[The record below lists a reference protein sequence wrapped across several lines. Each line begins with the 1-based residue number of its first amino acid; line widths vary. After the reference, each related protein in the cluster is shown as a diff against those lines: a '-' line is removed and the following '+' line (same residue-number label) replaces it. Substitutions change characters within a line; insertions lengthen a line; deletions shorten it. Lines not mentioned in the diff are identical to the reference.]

1 MLTRYACTAAE
12 LSCVIGNI
20 FAELS
25 LPCAACGA
33 EVLQITGTT
42 VTGNAA
48 TLTVTE
54 AGFDFDGCADDTA
67 MIERMRKGRCI
78 YAKTGAG
85 AERTVKHT
93 FTITNSTERYPKKY
107 RYTLVNRI
115 QDKAVDIYECVLEA
129 NELDLRDAQEYR
141 QRQKLQAKAL
151 TYCKELLFFIEL
163 SQEMGFIS
171 MSSCEYW
178 SKLALEVKYMT
189 TAWKKRDKTRA

>member
-25 LPCAACGA
+25 PPCAACGA

-67 MIERMRKGRCI
+67 MIERMR
-78 YAKTGAG
+78 
-85 AERTVKHT
+85 TVHICKDRSGSGKNRR
-93 FTITNSTERYPKKY
+93 NST
-107 RYTLVNRI
+107 
-115 QDKAVDIYECVLEA
+115 
-129 NELDLRDAQEYR
+129 
-141 QRQKLQAKAL
+141 
-151 TYCKELLFFIEL
+151 
-163 SQEMGFIS
+163 
-171 MSSCEYW
+171 
-178 SKLALEVKYMT
+178 
-189 TAWKKRDKTRA
+189 

>member
-25 LPCAACGA
+25 PPCAACGA

-85 AERTVKHT
+85 AERTDG
-93 FTITNSTERYPKKY
+93 IQRDCESERPC
-107 RYTLVNRI
+107 
-115 QDKAVDIYECVLEA
+115 KAHLHDHEFDGA
-129 NELDLRDAQEYR
+129 
-141 QRQKLQAKAL
+141 LQAKAL

>member
-25 LPCAACGA
+25 PPCAACGA

-42 VTGNAA
+42 ITGNAA

-85 AERTVKHT
+85 AERTDG
-93 FTITNSTERYPKKY
+93 IQRDCESERPCKAHLHDHEFDGALPEEIPLHACK
-107 RYTLVNRI
+107 
-115 QDKAVDIYECVLEA
+115 QD
-129 NELDLRDAQEYR
+129 
-141 QRQKLQAKAL
+141 
-151 TYCKELLFFIEL
+151 T
-163 SQEMGFIS
+163 G
-171 MSSCEYW
+171 
-178 SKLALEVKYMT
+178 
-189 TAWKKRDKTRA
+189 

>member
-25 LPCAACGA
+25 PPCAACGA

-85 AERTVKHT
+85 AERTDG
-93 FTITNSTERYPKKY
+93 IQRDCESERPC
-107 RYTLVNRI
+107 
-115 QDKAVDIYECVLEA
+115 KAHLHDHEF
-129 NELDLRDAQEYR
+129 DG
-141 QRQKLQAKAL
+141 AL
-151 TYCKELLFFIEL
+151 PIEL

>member
-1 MLTRYACTAAE
+1 MLTRYACTVAE

-25 LPCAACGA
+25 PPCAACGA

-67 MIERMRKGRCI
+67 IIERMRKGRCI

-85 AERTVKHT
+85 AGQNRR
-93 FTITNSTERYPKKY
+93 NST
-107 RYTLVNRI
+107 
-115 QDKAVDIYECVLEA
+115 
-129 NELDLRDAQEYR
+129 
-141 QRQKLQAKAL
+141 
-151 TYCKELLFFIEL
+151 
-163 SQEMGFIS
+163 
-171 MSSCEYW
+171 
-178 SKLALEVKYMT
+178 
-189 TAWKKRDKTRA
+189 

>member
-25 LPCAACGA
+25 PPCAACGA

-85 AERTVKHT
+85 AERTNGFQRDCESERPCKAHLHDHE
-93 FTITNSTERYPKKY
+93 STERYPKKY
-107 RYTLVNRI
+107 RFTLVNRI

-151 TYCKELLFFIEL
+151 TYCKELLF
-163 SQEMGFIS
+163 S
-171 MSSCEYW
+171 
-178 SKLALEVKYMT
+178 
-189 TAWKKRDKTRA
+189 

>member
-1 MLTRYACTAAE
+1 MRGLRRGGIADHRNNGYGE
-12 LSCVIGNI
+12 R
-20 FAELS
+20 
-25 LPCAACGA
+25 
-33 EVLQITGTT
+33 
-42 VTGNAA
+42 GNADRYRSG
-48 TLTVTE
+48 LRFRRV
-54 AGFDFDGCADDTA
+54 
-67 MIERMRKGRCI
+67 RRR
-78 YAKTGAG
+78 Y
-85 AERTVKHT
+85 R

-107 RYTLVNRI
+107 RFTLVNRI